1 MRHPCEFISPSLNT
15 TVSATVVLDVWRD
28 GGWPRP
34 GRMGFVRKRPKRPT
48 LRFVAL

>member
-1 MRHPCEFISPSLNT
+1 MQAALYMHESTHVFFRVPPS
-15 TVSATVVLDVWRD
+15 R
-28 GGWPRP
+28 PRP